1 MDENKA
7 LVLDL
12 SNLQKTKITVKDGKD
27 VRDLYLNLSD
37 MNILVRFKEKYST
50 LQELETKVFST
61 MSEPSEEGNLDSVFE
76 LGDTLETVDKEMREC
91 IDYIFDSN
99 VSEVCAPFGSMYD
112 IVDGEMRCEHIIS
125 AISALYESN
134 IHEETKK
141 LERRIKKHTG
151 KYVKK

>member
-1 MDENKA
+1 MDEKI
-7 LVLDL
+7 LDL
-12 SNLQKTKITVKDGKD
+12 SSLQKTKITVKNGDD

-37 MNILVRFKEKYST
+37 MNIIARFKDKYKT
-50 LQELETKVFST
+50 LQELESEAFST
-61 MSEPSEEGNLDSVFE
+61 LAKSGDNDINKLLDLGAE
-76 LGDTLETVDKEMREC
+76 LKKVDNEMREC

-112 IVDGEMRCEHIIS
+112 IVNGEMRCEHIVS
-125 AISALYESN
+125 AISNLYESN

-141 LERRIKKHTG
+141 LEKRIKKHTD